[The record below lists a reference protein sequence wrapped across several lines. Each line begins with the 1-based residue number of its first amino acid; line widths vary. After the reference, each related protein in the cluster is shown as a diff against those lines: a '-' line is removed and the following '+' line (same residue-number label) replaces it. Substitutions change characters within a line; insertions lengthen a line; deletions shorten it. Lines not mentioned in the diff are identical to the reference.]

1 MKINQLKQIT
11 ILSHTF
17 DIVWNKKHAG
27 GSFDFRTS
35 IIEIGTL
42 CLKKEPLYVYSTI
55 SHEIMEVIQVI
66 MGTRFTNS
74 REPDKYTFLQ
84 SHQEFENAIQ
94 LHTEIM
100 VKFLKL

>member
-11 ILSHTF
+11 ILSNTF
-17 DIVWNKKHAG
+17 DIVWNKTHNG
-27 GSFDFRTS
+27 GSFSFGS
-35 IIEIGTL
+35 GVIEIGTQ
-42 CLKKEPLYVYSTI
+42 CLKKEPLYVYSII
-55 SHEIMEVIQVI
+55 SHEVMEAIQVT

-84 SHQEFENAIQ
+84 THQEFENAIQ